1 MSKAICARYENGILK
16 PLEPVDLEEG
26 EEITVVIK
34 RDIEKVLRKYL
45 GVLGETSFEEL
56 MELKEEAQFQ

>member
-56 MELKEEAQFQ
+56 MELKEKAQFQ

>member
-1 MSKAICARYENGILK
+1 MN
-16 PLEPVDLEEG
+16 LEEG
-26 EEITVVIK
+26 EEVTVVIK

-45 GVLGETSFEEL
+45 GVLGEASFEEL